1 MNWLENTKY
10 LQIEITSYCNAHC
23 GACQR
28 HASPVDDTLHPQLE
42 LQHMDLNLWR
52 SIIDQAYD
60 LNFETINLN
69 GNFGDAGMHPDLLKM
84 ANHLFASSDMK
95 LQISTNG
102 SLRTKQFWKE
112 LAQSGTNRLQV
123 IFCVD
128 GLKDTHAI
136 YRRKTNFDK
145 IIDNIKAFTSAG
157 GNAIM
162 VTTLFDHNIHQI
174 KELAKLAKDIGCMEY
189 RTRKSY
195 SFTDY
200 NSLDDVVV
208 STNNIKD
215 EDAYI
220 TKYKSVYS
228 GRPKYRTHNQSK
240 CPWYNKKHVQI
251 DPYGQIWNCCYAS
264 ETRYGKDK
272 QNYVHPDAKEL
283 FNSELDLTKNTLEQA
298 LQSKH
303 WALSKDR
310 IEEEKWYI
318 CYNSCGLESNKEIW
332 ENYNG

>member
-1 MNWLENTKY
+1 
-10 LQIEITSYCNAHC
+10 
-23 GACQR
+23 
-28 HASPVDDTLHPQLE
+28 
-42 LQHMDLNLWR
+42 MDLNLWR
-52 SIIDQAYD
+52 SIIDQAHD

-145 IIDNIKAFTSAG
+145 IIDNIKAFTPAG

-162 VTTLFDHNIHQI
+162 VTTLFDHNLHQI

-215 EDAYI
+215 EDAYV
-220 TKYKSVYS
+220 TKYKSVYAGDQS
-228 GRPKYRTHNQSK
+228 IEHTINLNAHGTIKNMYKLILMGKYGIVVMQVK
-240 CPWYNKKHVQI
+240 QDMVKINKIIYILMH
-251 DPYGQIWNCCYAS
+251 
-264 ETRYGKDK
+264 
-272 QNYVHPDAKEL
+272 
-283 FNSELDLTKNTLEQA
+283 KNFSIVNL
-298 LQSKH
+298 
-303 WALSKDR
+303 
-310 IEEEKWYI
+310 I
-318 CYNSCGLESNKEIW
+318 
-332 ENYNG
+332 